1 MYYPSSSSNITS
13 LNENAAL
20 IYFVPTFST
29 PLSIFDDNITLNTT
43 FSSLLITDPTTLKNT
58 NLSCTQI
65 KYYYI
70 SQKPLFNIVRYISQN
85 LNRFFILP
93 AIVLNL
99 CAFYILRRTRMN
111 RSSSIAFYMQTL
123 ALCDVAFFALRV
135 IFGELSSSTTGKQI
149 LTTGLCKFLFLM
161 VNAVNYTTVWLIAAM
176 NADKFLAV
184 CLPLRVSDLLSR
196 KKAYLVVIAVITCSM
211 LVASVHASR
220 TVLTNNAYC
229 WLETSQDEKLVFIL
243 DAFFCCFIPFCVI
256 SILNA
261 AIFVALFRARR
272 EASYLHE
279 ATNSCNTTS
288 LIRPSVNGR
297 NSTSNYLKTS
307 SNKSQ
312 FRSSNVNSSA
322 TSRAR
327 MQSQNLQIT
336 IMLITISISFFV
348 LTLPNAIYYLL
359 IFLRVL
365 IESWKAVNCDDNVYR
380 NLDKYVRT
388 SAVVYLISNITSDL
402 MHVVNFFLYFISGAR
417 FRTEFRRLI
426 FHQLCRW
433 CYKGQHGIGGK
444 ELMTNERSFLRTS
457 GVATT
462 VRTLASLPGAASKQQ
477 RTSTNINYTT
487 TIRDKQIPKQ
497 AIARLSSTSTVALD
511 GNVSTSL
518 EGNTRRSQCPST
530 TLIHTEKDDRKESSS
545 SFLQE

>member
-1 MYYPSSSSNITS
+1 MYHSSSSNITS
-13 LNENAAL
+13 LSGRVSL
-20 IYFVPTFST
+20 TYSDSTFST
-29 PLSIFDDNITLNTT
+29 PLSLFDDNATLNNT
-43 FSSLLITDPTTLKNT
+43 FPSLFFVTDQTILKNT
-58 NLSCTQI
+58 NLTCIQI
-65 KYYYI
+65 KYEYV

-93 AIVLNL
+93 AIILNL

-149 LTTGLCKFLFLM
+149 LTSGLCKFLFLM

-196 KKAYLVVIAVITCSM
+196 KKAYAVVIAVIICSM

-220 TVLTNNAYC
+220 TVLKNNAYC

-243 DAFFCCFIPFCVI
+243 DAFFWCFIPFFVI

-261 AIFVALFRARR
+261 AIFLALLRARR
-272 EASYLHE
+272 EASCLHE
-279 ATNSCNTTS
+279 SMNSSTSVPMIRTSTNGRATSKANKYLKPPTNS
-288 LIRPSVNGR
+288 
-297 NSTSNYLKTS
+297 STSTQY
-307 SNKSQ
+307 
-312 FRSSNVNSSA
+312 RSSNTNVSA
-322 TSRAR
+322 ANRAR
-327 MQSQNLQIT
+327 IQSQNLQIT

-359 IFLRVL
+359 IFFRVL
-365 IESWKAVNCDDNVYR
+365 LESWKAVKCDANLHR
-380 NLDKYVRT
+380 NLDVYVRT
-388 SAVVYLISNITSDL
+388 SAVMYLISNITSDL

-426 FHQLCRW
+426 FYQLCRW
-433 CYKGQHGIGGK
+433 CCKEQDAINGK
-444 ELMTNERSFLRTS
+444 DLMRNERSFLRSS
-457 GVATT
+457 GVGT
-462 VRTLASLPGAASKQQ
+462 VRALPSLPGAGIKQQ
-477 RTSTNINYTT
+477 RASNMSYTM
-487 TIRDKQIPKQ
+487 TIRDKQKPKH
-497 AIARLSSTSTVALD
+497 AITHLSSISNAALD
-511 GNVSTSL
+511 GSVSSVL
-518 EGNTRRSQCPST
+518 EG
-530 TLIHTEKDDRKESSS
+530 KA
-545 SFLQE
+545 